1 MLKKL
6 SVRALMLVNI
16 SFFSLN
22 LFAQPECRSILG
34 AHMKPADNDSIM
46 SWAGELTT
54 VPVYM
59 TNRFADNTM
68 LFLGADFTGKSK
80 KHSIYFEGG
89 LKISVIDAIDETD
102 TVNTT
107 HKKGSG
113 KGSDATKYLLGPREV
128 FYSFRDNNVRFRAG
142 LSTTRTDDYF
152 MVNERMVGLN
162 YSRKINALTINALGG
177 NVSGF
182 ARMTDF
188 CGTKRLTNLVDK
200 SKYETV
206 SENFGETNLG
216 AVSLNWDLKERFS
229 KKTSSSDDEFTMT
242 DEFAPMDSKPSFSFN
257 NIGLLYV
264 QEYSTIADTQKSFI
278 GPFLQIDMP
287 FALSFKAEGIF
298 QNINGSNALIYY
310 GLLEK
315 DIFWHNANNTTF
327 QLGYFGKYDIDKD
340 ARFGASFSNLYKG
353 EIMRLDAID
362 VPIAFAGV
370 KHNFG
375 GKNKF
380 YIQIQ
385 GVKQIHFEKIDE
397 VDLEFGIDL
406 FKRLRIV
413 SFLSYINSEVVNKE
427 NLVGK
432 LELRLGF

>member
-1 MLKKL
+1 MMKRL
-6 SVRALMLVNI
+6 SVQALVLINI
-16 SFFSLN
+16 LLLSQNTYS
-22 LFAQPECRSILG
+22 QPECRSILG
-34 AHMKPADNDSIM
+34 AHMKPAGNDSVF

-68 LFLGADFTGKSK
+68 LFLGTDITDKSNR
-80 KHSIYFEGG
+80 HSLYLEGG
-89 LKISVIDAIDETD
+89 LKVSVVDAIDDSD
-102 TVNTT
+102 TINTV
-107 HKKGSG
+107 HKSG
-113 KGSDATKYLLGPREV
+113 KGSGAGKFLFGAREV
-128 FYSFRDNNVRFRAG
+128 FYRFRGDNTQFRAG

-162 YSRKINALTINALGG
+162 YTHKINALTINALGG

-206 SENFGETNLG
+206 GENFGETNLA
-216 AVSLNWDLKERFS
+216 AVTFNLDLKTLLS
-229 KKTSSSDDEFTMT
+229 KKIGTSGDEFAMT
-242 DEFAPMDSKPSFSFN
+242 DEFAPMESKPAFSLN

-264 QEYSTIADTQKSFI
+264 QEYSTIADTQKFFVGS
-278 GPFLQIDMP
+278 FLQADLP
-287 FALSFKAEGIF
+287 FSSSFKAEGVYQSIK
-298 QNINGSNALIYY
+298 GSNAVIYY

-315 DIFWHNANNTTF
+315 DIFWHNAQNTTL
-327 QLGYFGKYDIDKD
+327 QLGYFGTYEIDKN
-340 ARFGASFSNLYKG
+340 ARFGASFSNLFKG

-375 GKNKF
+375 GQNRF
-380 YIQIQ
+380 YIQLQ
-385 GVKQIHFEKIDE
+385 GIKQIHYEKINE

-406 FKRLRIV
+406 FKRLRVV
-413 SFLSYINSEVVNKE
+413 SFLSYINSEAANKE

>member
-6 SVRALMLVNI
+6 IVKALIVFNL
-16 SFFSLN
+16 FLFSLN
-22 LFAQPECRSILG
+22 TYAQPECRSILG
-34 AHMKPADNDSIM
+34 AHITPVGNDSVM

-68 LFLGADFTGKSK
+68 LFIGADFTDKSK
-80 KHSIYFEGG
+80 KHSLYLEGG
-89 LKISVIDAIDETD
+89 IKVSVIDAIDESD
-102 TVNTT
+102 TINTA

-113 KGSDATKYLLGPREV
+113 KGSSAAKYLFGAREL
-128 FYSFRDNNVRFRAG
+128 FYRYRSENTQFRAG

-152 MVNERMVGLN
+152 MINERMVGLN
-162 YSRKINALTINALGG
+162 YSHKINSLTINALGG

-216 AVSLNWDLKERFS
+216 AVTFNWDLNERPS
-229 KKTSSSDDEFTMT
+229 KSTTSTGDEFAMT
-242 DEFAPMDSKPSFSFN
+242 DEFAPVTSKPSFSLN

-264 QEYSTIADTQKSFI
+264 QEYSTIADTQKFFA
-278 GPFLQIDMP
+278 GTFLKVNLPFSTSL
-287 FALSFKAEGIF
+287 KAEGIY
-298 QNINGSNALIYY
+298 QSMKGSNALIYY
-310 GLLEK
+310 TVLEK
-315 DIFWHNANNTTF
+315 DIYWANSHNTTF
-327 QLGYFGKYDIDKD
+327 HLGYLGKYDIDNN
-340 ARFGASFSNLYKG
+340 ARFEASFSNLFKG
-353 EIMRLDAID
+353 EIMRLDAVDI
-362 VPIAFAGV
+362 PIAFGGI

-375 GKNKF
+375 GDYKF

-385 GVKQIHFEKIDE
+385 GVNQLKFEKISE
-397 VDLEFGIDL
+397 VDLELGIDL
-406 FKRLRIV
+406 FKHLRAV
-413 SFLSYINSEVVNKE
+413 SFLSYINSEVAGKE
-427 NLVGK
+427 YLVGK